1 MNILSMI
8 KCTCLNNNKEI
19 NSNFMKACQGKKQ
32 PIL

>member
-1 MNILSMI
+1 MI
-8 KCTCLNNNKEI
+8 KCTCLNNTKEA